1 MPAPRRSSFLYSI
14 FPFVY
19 PCEDVSTTTVIK
31 CLNDLFSIFGMSGY
45 VHSDRGTSFMS
56 QELKQY
62 LHTKGIATSRT
73 TSFNPAGN
81 VKSTMTLCGK
91 QFSCHCLPKVNI
103 YLIGKRSSQML
114 CSVQQQTLLLMIEC
128 LCNG

>member
-62 LHTKGIATSRT
+62 LHTKGIATT
-73 TSFNPAGN
+73 LLVVQQALILLEMDN

-103 YLIGKRSSQML
+103 YLIGKRPFQML
-114 CSVQQQTLLLMIEC
+114 CTL
-128 LCNG
+128 